1 MFNKIKSLILNYYNK
16 YKEVVNY
23 IIFGGL
29 TTLVNYASYLGFTR
43 LLKIGV
49 VLSTILAWILSV
61 LFAYITNKKYVFESK
76 SFSIS
81 QVIREIISFFSFRIL
96 SGLFEV
102 VFMYVFVDIMS
113 FNDIIMKLIA
123 NVVVIILNY
132 IFSKIIVFR
141 DAKKEKGAHY

>member
-81 QVIREIISFFSFRIL
+81 QVIRELISFFSFRIL